1 MIRSRSKEP
10 PNDKPAPT
18 PLSELNRLAERQR
31 KYHPAR
37 PYRWWEYKP
46 MQAEP
51 PEVFYPP
58 REGLVDYTS
67 RCVRAGARTTEED
80 FWPTVVA
87 GLFLAGLWLL
97 GEQEKFWAHEAKLRR
112 GRNYI
117 AVAAWRRVSRPRSSP
132 RW

>member
-18 PLSELNRLAERQR
+18 PVSELSRLAKRQR
-31 KYHPAR
+31 KYHPVR

-58 REGLVDYTS
+58 REGLDYTS
-67 RCVRAGARTTEED
+67 RLRSRGRKDDFREED

-97 GEQEKFWAHEAKLRR
+97 DEQIAAMAASIIAALVKLL
-112 GRNYI
+112 
-117 AVAAWRRVSRPRSSP
+117 
-132 RW
+132 